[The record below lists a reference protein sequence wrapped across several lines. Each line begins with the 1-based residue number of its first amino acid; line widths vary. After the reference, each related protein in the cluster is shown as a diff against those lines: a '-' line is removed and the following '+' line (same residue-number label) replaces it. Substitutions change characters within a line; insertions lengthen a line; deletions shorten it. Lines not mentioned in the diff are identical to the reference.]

1 MKNNVFSRHTS
12 KQGIYQID
20 EIVNGKRSWIS
31 ATNAIWFI
39 PEINDWAIGYLENIG
54 ATLCGIHSTGDQE
67 DKSPSDIPNDRW
79 KYLIDSEWKDA
90 PSGDIIIN
98 CATI

>member
-1 MKNNVFSRHTS
+1 MKNNVLSRHSS

-39 PEINDWAIGYLENIG
+39 PEINDWGIGSLENIG
-54 ATLCGIHSTGDQE
+54 ATLCGIHSIGEQGD
-67 DKSPSDIPNDRW
+67 KNPSDIPNEEW
-79 KYLIDSEWKDA
+79 KYLQGEA
-90 PSGDIIIN
+90 
-98 CATI
+98 